1 MSEGKDAAAVRF
13 FPPGIPL
20 LTILFGI
27 GLEFLFPLRL
37 GLADPGMVRYGAGG
51 AIIVGSIL
59 VFGLWAIITMRRSG
73 QSENPYK
80 PTFTILQEGPFK
92 LTRNPMYL
100 QMVLVCF
107 GFAVMMWNA
116 WLLLLTPVCA
126 VLLTYLVI
134 IPEEQYLTSKFGDA
148 YREYRRTVRRWI

>member
-1 MSEGKDAAAVRF
+1 MSEARDAAAVRF

-27 GLEFLFPLRL
+27 GLDFLFPLRF
-37 GLADPGMVRYGAGG
+37 GLADPGMLRYAIGG

-59 VFGLWAIITMRRSG
+59 VFGLWAVITMRRSG

-80 PTFTILQEGPFK
+80 PTLTILQEGPFK

-107 GFAVMMWNA
+107 GFAVMMWNG